1 MDKKNIS
8 KLYTKAI
15 NSKQKGDYNSSIEY
29 YTKIVELKPNNVTY
43 LHENGEVYELMG
55 NYNKSIELY
64 NRILLL
70 QPNNGVIL
78 NQVGCC
84 YNKLSQFKKAIEYF
98 RKVLAIKN
106 DIPEVYRNIGNSYTK
121 LKEYKNAEINFLIA
135 QRLRPNDDDS
145 KSSVAEIY
153 FYTKMYNKSISYYEN
168 ISNLSSNPKQLY
180 NLSFPYLAQKK
191 FIYGF
196 TLYENRLETNG
207 ICHQTGEKMRV
218 EIPWILYWN
227 GITECNRLLV
237 IYEQGIGDN
246 IQYFR
251 FIIELSKKYPEMKIT
266 YFCKNV
272 ISHLFDKD
280 KYENIKI
287 VTDLINDNIFDY
299 KLYIMSLPHILQI
312 DTIPYNTEKYITV
325 NDDKYIYW
333 NNKLSEL
340 KRMKIG
346 FIYNGLLS
354 SSIEKYIPLEE
365 FKSICDLNVDLIC
378 LHKTKDIQ
386 SDIDKI
392 SFTDKLVIHD
402 IDIDVP
408 FEDTVAIL
416 KNIDLLITID
426 TSITHLAGVLG
437 LKTWLL
443 LGFGSDWRWFNDP
456 SDSVWYDSVELIRIT
471 ENIELKNILKT
482 VKNRLI
488 SEYNV

>member
-15 NSKQKGDYNSSIEY
+15 NSKQKGDYNSCIEY

-43 LHENGEVYELMG
+43 LQENGEVYELMG
-55 NYNKSIELY
+55 NYNKAIELY

-84 YNKLSQFKKAIEYF
+84 YNKLSQFKKSIEYF
-98 RKVLAIKN
+98 RKVLVIKN
-106 DIPEVYRNIGNSYTK
+106 DIPEVYRNIGNCYTQ
-121 LKEYKNAEINFLIA
+121 LKEYRNAEINLLIA

-153 FYTKMYNKSISYYEN
+153 FYTKMYDKSISYYEN
-168 ISNLSSNPKQLY
+168 ISNLSSNSKQLY
-180 NLSFPYLAQKK
+180 NLSFPYLAKKK
-191 FIYGF
+191 FIHGF
-196 TLYENRLETNG
+196 TLYENRLDSNG
-207 ICHQTGEKMRV
+207 ICRQTGEKLRV
-218 EIPWILYWN
+218 EIPWFPYWN
-227 GITECNRLLV
+227 GITACNRLLV

-266 YFCKNV
+266 YFCKNI

-280 KYENIKI
+280 KYDNIKI

-312 DTIPYNTEKYITV
+312 DAIPYNTEKYITV
-325 NDDKYIYW
+325 NADKYIYW

-354 SSIEKYIPLEE
+354 SFIEKYIPLEE

-378 LHKTKDIQ
+378 LHKKKDIQ

-402 IDIDVP
+402 IDIDLP

-437 LKTWLL
+437 VKTWLL

-456 SDSVWYDSVELIRIT
+456 KDSVWYQSVELMRIT
-471 ENIELKNILKT
+471 ENIELNNILKT

-488 SEYNV
+488 TEYNV